1 MECPYCHK
9 PLTQTTNS
17 RPTKSASQIW
27 RRRKCLN
34 CGEIFTTHEIID
46 LSHLIVIKKSGKVEK
61 FSHAKLFS
69 GIYNASIGYR
79 GVNRERLTDEVTAE
93 IEKEILYLKKK
104 KITASEIGEIVLKKL
119 SKKQAGTFL
128 RFLAYNKEIT
138 NENQMKREIS
148 KYLGEN

>member
-9 PLTQTTNS
+9 PLTQIINS
-17 RPTKSASQIW
+17 RPTRGASQTW

-34 CGEIFTTHEIID
+34 CGEVFTTHEIID
-46 LSHLIVIKKSGKVEK
+46 LSHLVVLKRSGLVER

-79 GVNRERLTDEVTAE
+79 GSNRERLTDKVTSE

-104 KITASEIGEIVLKKL
+104 KITSAQIGEIVLEKL
-119 SKKQAGTFL
+119 SKLQAGTFL

-138 NENQMKREIS
+138 SKTQMKKELT
-148 KYLGEN
+148 KYLEKN